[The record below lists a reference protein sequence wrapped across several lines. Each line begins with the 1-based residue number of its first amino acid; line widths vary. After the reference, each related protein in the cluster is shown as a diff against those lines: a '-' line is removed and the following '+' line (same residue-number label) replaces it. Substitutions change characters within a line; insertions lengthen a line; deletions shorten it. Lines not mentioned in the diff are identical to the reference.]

1 MNTVVRELVVGLS
14 ELYGVRG
21 GGVFGV
27 RNGYRRFYSEEEPV
41 PLEPE
46 TVEQWHKAGGTVLGT
61 SRGGFDLG
69 RIVHLSLTQR
79 RENKR
84 LLASARYGVR
94 RSASPLSPCTPE
106 LHLRSSPLPSSDRQ
120 FVSRTLMA
128 VASLSPEDA
137 KVALAAEGEAVD
149 AVVDGK
155 VEALQGILATDRAK
169 DEAPVA
175 QGVNAIAANGEEEE
189 KGVKWLKHYSSVQSI
204 LTVGD
209 GDFSFSRALAT
220 AFGSGENLV
229 ATSLDTTEDLRSK
242 YSKAESNITEL
253 KRMGATVLHGVNAK
267 TMKDHTDL
275 KGRQFDR
282 IVFNFPHA
290 GFKGKEDS
298 LLMIDSHKDLVRGFF
313 HNARHL
319 LRSSGEIHVNH
330 KTGRVYDKWDI
341 EHLASE
347 SSLIMVKKV
356 GFQIEDYPGY
366 NHKRGDGRWCD
377 QPFDLWVCCTF
388 MFCIRDFKKLKKVHR
403 NRIDS
408 FSSLGIKIHPDILAT
423 DRGPLHPLLLVPEW
437 PQPHFPPPV
446 SAVHRPITPEHFP
459 LGFAHRE
466 QPSFPVN
473 FGAIERDP
481 YFHQQDAIPRM
492 FRMPGPSLDVLPA
505 RDGIPPPM
513 SRTTRNLFPAPHEQP
528 WRRERPIVE
537 PLGRADYHYFRQE
550 CRRILREEYEMQRQV
565 MPGGTRAL
573 LEQLWCQDRPV
584 LQPEGRDFYS
594 YSTRENEMQWQVMPG
609 GDSLGYSAFLQH
621 SLRESVQ
628 R

>member
-1 MNTVVRELVVGLS
+1 MSL
-14 ELYGVRG
+14 
-21 GGVFGV
+21 
-27 RNGYRRFYSEEEPV
+27 RFRV
-41 PLEPE
+41 
-46 TVEQWHKAGGTVLGT
+46 
-61 SRGGFDLG
+61 
-69 RIVHLSLTQR
+69 
-79 RENKR
+79 
-84 LLASARYGVR
+84 
-94 RSASPLSPCTPE
+94 PLSPCTPE
-106 LHLRSSPLPSSDRQ
+106 LHLLLTSLPSSDRQ

-137 KVALAAEGEAVD
+137 KVAPAAEGDAVD

-155 VEALQGILATDRAK
+155 VEALQGVPVTDRAK

-175 QGVNAIAANGEEEE
+175 EGVNAIAAEGDEEEE
-189 KGVKWLKHYSSVQSI
+189 EVKWLKHYSSVQSI

-229 ATSLDTTEDLRSK
+229 ATSLDTNEDLRSK

-267 TMKDHTDL
+267 RMKDHTDL
-275 KGRQFDR
+275 KVRRFDR

-298 LLMIDSHKDLVRGFF
+298 LRMINSHKDLVRGFF
-313 HNARHL
+313 RNARHL
-319 LRSSGEIHVNH
+319 LRPSGEIHVNH
-330 KTGRVYDKWDI
+330 KRGRPYDKWDI
-341 EHLASE
+341 EHLAFE
-347 SSLIMVKKV
+347 SSLVMVDNINFRK
-356 GFQIEDYPGY
+356 EDYPGY
-366 NHKRGDGRWCD
+366 NQKRGDGAKCD
-377 QPFDLWVCCTF
+377 QPFDLGVCCTF

-423 DRGPLHPLLLVPEW
+423 DRGPFHPLLLVPEW

-446 SAVHRPITPEHFP
+446 SAVHRPITPEPFP

-473 FGAIERDP
+473 FGGIERAP
-481 YFHQQDAIPRM
+481 YFHQQDAIRPM

-528 WRRERPIVE
+528 WHRERPIVE

-550 CRRILREEYEMQRQV
+550 CRMILREEYEMQRQV

-573 LEQLWCQDRPV
+573 LELPLYQDRPV
-584 LQPEGRDFYS
+584 LQPEGRDAYS
-594 YSTRENEMQWQVMPG
+594 YSTWDDENLQREYEMQSQVMPG

-628 R
+628 KEEQLRRMIACATGVSVEAEQAPVLFFALHELPTLADDGHVVAAIAHHSLYHPTATFFIAPTDVVLRDVLFDASSARG